1 MPLPWP
7 GIIASDNLF
16 SAMTIAL
23 LIALAGSLVL
33 MAVIVKRLEQA

>member
-1 MPLPWP
+1 MISTPSLSP
-7 GIIASDNLF
+7 
-16 SAMTIAL
+16 MTLAL